1 MCKEEYAY
9 LQSMRANC
17 VGKCK
22 GVDLTWQ
29 KEQEQE
35 NARLER
41 REERLYGLN
50 YDLKLNLMVM
60 RSS

>member
-41 REERLYGLN
+41 REERQYMGST
-50 YDLKLNLMVM
+50 MI
-60 RSS
+60 